1 MNVVSIEARRKVEGL
16 SPELI
21 PAELVSKPTH
31 LQCGS
36 CGFSGEVG
44 YYVSTDEPWCFEPVC
59 DCPLPAV
66 LKA

>member
-1 MNVVSIEARRKVEGL
+1 MNVVSMEARRKVEGL

-21 PAELVSKPTH
+21 LAELVAKPTH

-36 CGFSGEVG
+36 CGFSGEVVH
-44 YYVSTDEPWCFEPVC
+44 YVFTDEPWCFEPVC